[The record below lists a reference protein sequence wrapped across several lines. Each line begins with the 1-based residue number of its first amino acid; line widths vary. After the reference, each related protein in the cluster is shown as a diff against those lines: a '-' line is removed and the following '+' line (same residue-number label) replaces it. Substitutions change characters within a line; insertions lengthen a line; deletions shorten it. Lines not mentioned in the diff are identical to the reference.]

1 MKRKINVFYVWGYNG
16 SPESSTVSNLK
27 QLLGKEYNVISD
39 YYAQYNPK
47 EAITDINYYIKKHNI
62 DTLFPVPSLFLEQM
76 CQERAG
82 RIAIKLP
89 PLRTS
94 HVLSCP

>member
-1 MKRKINVFYVWGYNG
+1 MSLLHLFETRHKYSFSVFLRLFTFLKKEDEVTLNG
-16 SPESSTVSNLK
+16 
-27 QLLGKEYNVISD
+27 QA
-39 YYAQYNPK
+39 YA
-47 EAITDINYYIKKHNI
+47 ILFKKHNI
-62 DTLFPVPSLFLEQM
+62 DMLFPVPSLFLEQM